1 MVLLLPA
8 QTWLKERGGIMKQA
22 LYILRHPINGVWE
35 MKRTKAW
42 RYRDGFILILLAIA
56 AMTFNRQMRAFV
68 FNNAYN
74 VPLDIL
80 RQIAIVVLPLVLFT
94 VANWAVTTLT
104 EGKGSFTDVFMVT
117 CYALMPLIIFQ
128 ILAPVISHFMTL
140 NELMYLQIIDGVGYG
155 WALVML
161 LLGIQEIHEY
171 SLGKMVSTL
180 ILTVIGAAIMV
191 FIALLFF
198 SLLQELGSFVYSIYR
213 EFSLRL

>member
-1 MVLLLPA
+1 
-8 QTWLKERGGIMKQA
+8 MKQA
-22 LYILRHPINGVWE
+22 LYILKHPIYGAWD
-35 MKRTKAW
+35 MKRKKTG
-42 RYRDGFILILLAIA
+42 RYRDGFILILLAIVA
-56 AMTFNRQMRAFV
+56 VTFNRQMRAFV

-80 RQIAIVVLPLVLFT
+80 RQIAVVVLPLVLFT
-94 VANWAVTTLT
+94 ISNWAVTTLA
-104 EGKGSFTDVFMVT
+104 EGKGSFKDVFMVT

-128 ILAPVISHFMTL
+128 FITPVISHVMTL

-155 WALVML
+155 WTLLML

-180 ILTVIGAAIMV
+180 FLTVIGAAIMV